1 MVRVAKERSCMYVS
15 SQKTLNFVFTIYR
28 LRIKKKV
35 GVGGGGGGGGWEVI
49 QEKLRF
55 EGCHGLKFEAN
66 N

>member
-1 MVRVAKERSCMYVS
+1 MYVS

-35 GVGGGGGGGGWEVI
+35 RVGGGGGGGWEVI